1 MNHSDAS
8 PCNFCQETTML
19 LVADSGTGTRTRV
32 VHAVAHIRREF
43 FTSSLSGVPE
53 RVSRPFRR
61 LDNMRVVRPKI
72 LSS

>member
-8 PCNFCQETTML
+8 PCNFCQRPQCCWLPIQEW
-19 LVADSGTGTRTRV
+19 
-32 VHAVAHIRREF
+32 HAVAHIRREF

-61 LDNMRVVRPKI
+61 LDNMRMVRPKI

>member
-1 MNHSDAS
+1 
-8 PCNFCQETTML
+8 ML
-19 LVADSGTGTRTRV
+19 LVADSGMGTRTRV
-32 VHAVAHIRREF
+32 VHAVAHKRREF